1 MGAGHAIAREI
12 GRGAVVLM
20 ATGALAGLAT
30 STVSASASASEVA
43 VTLTAEG

>member
-1 MGAGHAIAREI
+1 MGAGNAIARGI

-30 STVSASASASEVA
+30 STASASEVA